1 MERFETVSPFGS
13 LPRPSSVFRTIALAM
28 LLCPIAARAT
38 SCIGPI
44 TVCSSYA
51 ASAVVFRGRVL
62 DVNWDAQQPVEH
74 TYPDGSTVQ
83 LVSGPASAR
92 VRFAVEETFRG
103 DTRSEIVIAAG
114 GWGASF
120 EKGKEYLVFAFSNSA
135 SKELSASVCSNTHQL
150 TEPTDDPDLAWLR
163 AYPSADGSGF
173 LFGEFFM
180 RGSDQMTLAED
191 QMPAPVSVRITGNGF
206 DKTISPVHEK
216 YRVDAL
222 AAGTYT
228 VAAVIPAGVVTDK
241 PHEVKLAPK
250 SCAEVDWWLHN
261 DSHITGR
268 VTDES
273 GAPASNVPVALA
285 RREDNRLGFSSLVHL
300 QTDAEGRYDFAR
312 AAPGDYL
319 VVLYPFGPNNRE
331 PHRKVFYPAVQDVA
345 AAKTIHLDGAATVTG
360 IDLVAPSP
368 LVPATVH
375 VKAFHLDGTPVGQ
388 ANFLAVDRIDPGQGY
403 SATGDASGSGNL
415 TLYVGE
421 TYTFIASSPGVSEPN
436 CGGPITFI
444 ARDGLTLDPLT
455 LNKTWHECRAPKKA
469 TPAAAATQH

>member
-1 MERFETVSPFGS
+1 MESLQTVSPFAS
-13 LPRPSSVFRTIALAM
+13 LLRPSSVFRAIALAM

-62 DVNWDAQQPVEH
+62 DVNWDAKQPVES

-83 LVSGPASAR
+83 LVSGPASAH

-103 DTRSEIVIAAG
+103 DAGSEIVIAAG
-114 GWGASF
+114 GWGPSF

-150 TEPTDDPDLAWLR
+150 TEPTDDSDLAWLR
-163 AYPSADGSGF
+163 AYPSSDGSGF
-173 LFGEFFM
+173 LFGQFFM
-180 RGSDQMTLAED
+180 RGSDQMTLAES
-191 QMPAPVSVRITGNGF
+191 QMPAPVAVRITGNGF
-206 DKTISPVHEK
+206 DKTIFPVHEK

-228 VAAVIPAGVVTDK
+228 VAAVVPAGVVTDK
-241 PHEVKLAPK
+241 PHEVKLAPR

-261 DSHITGR
+261 DSHIMGR

-273 GAPASNVPVALA
+273 GMPAA
-285 RREDNRLGFSSLVHL
+285 RVDVSLVKREQNRSGFTSVTRV

-312 AAPGDYL
+312 VAAGDYL
-319 VVLYPFGPNNRE
+319 VAIHALGPTKLD
-331 PHRKVFYPAVQDVA
+331 PYRKVFYPGVADVA
-345 AAKTIHLDGAATVTG
+345 SAKTIHLDAAATVAD
-360 IDLVAPSP
+360 IDLITPPA

-375 VKAFHLDGTPVGQ
+375 VKVLQRDGTPVDRAQ
-388 ANFLAVDRIDPGQGY
+388 FAAIDAANPGWFTPATADETGSANLALYAGEEYTVT
-403 SATGDASGSGNL
+403 AT
-415 TLYVGE
+415 T
-421 TYTFIASSPGVSEPN
+421 PGVREPS
-436 CGGPITFI
+436 CGGPVSFV
-444 ARDGLTLDPLT
+444 ARDEMTLDPLR
-455 LNKTWHECRAPKKA
+455 LDKSWHECRAPRKT